1 MLVGLTVQ
9 NIVLIDRLELS
20 LAAGLTAL
28 TGETGAGKS
37 ILLDALGLAL
47 GARAEGSLGR
57 SGATQ
62 AVTTAEFNLPDR
74 HAANAILDEQGIE
87 RGDVLLLRRQIG
99 ADGKS

>member
-9 NIVLIDRLELS
+9 NIVLIDRLELGF
-20 LAAGLTAL
+20 AAGLTAL

-47 GARAEGSLGR
+47 GARAEGGLVR

-62 AVTTAEFNLPDR
+62 AVATAEFN
-74 HAANAILDEQGIE
+74 
-87 RGDVLLLRRQIG
+87 V
-99 ADGKS
+99 